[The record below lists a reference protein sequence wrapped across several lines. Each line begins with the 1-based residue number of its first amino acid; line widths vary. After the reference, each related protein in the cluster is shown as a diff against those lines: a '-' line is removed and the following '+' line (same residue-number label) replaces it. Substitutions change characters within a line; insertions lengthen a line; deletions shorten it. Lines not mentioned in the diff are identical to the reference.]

1 MSFFVTDLAFQCP
14 EMRYV
19 AKLSILLT
27 SAIAGILG
35 SLELLATSKKPAPET
50 PNPDNNL

>member
-1 MSFFVTDLAFQCP
+1 MIYRLIIDQ
-14 EMRYV
+14 EMRYA